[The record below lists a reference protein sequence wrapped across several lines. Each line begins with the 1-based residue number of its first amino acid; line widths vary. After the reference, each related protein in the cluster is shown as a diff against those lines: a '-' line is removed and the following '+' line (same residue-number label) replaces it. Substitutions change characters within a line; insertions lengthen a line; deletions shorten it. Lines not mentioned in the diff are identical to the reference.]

1 MKNLKK
7 GNSLPPTDN
16 TAELEIDVSALQGVT
31 QDSREVSE
39 GFLFAALQGENV
51 DGREFI
57 SNAIM
62 RGASIILTD
71 RSITLTDDQL
81 SNARLVHSDT
91 PREDFSRLAAQ
102 FYSEQ
107 PEHIIAV
114 TGTNGKSSVVHF
126 ASQLWDLMGLKGAMI
141 GTLNNK
147 LTTPDPVSLFKSLAN
162 MKSEEGIT
170 HVAIEASSHGL
181 VQHRID
187 GARLSVGAFT
197 NFSQDHLDFHSDM
210 ESYFTAKIRLFE
222 DLLPIS
228 GSAVL
233 NADVSEF
240 DGLAAVCKRRGIR
253 VISYGQKGEDIVLLD
268 RRVSG
273 VHQDVSLE
281 VLGHKYEVNIPLV
294 GEFQV
299 MNVLCALGCVLAEY
313 PENDK
318 HVSALIEAISKL
330 QVVPGRLQHVS
341 DEAGLYNAYVDYAH
355 TPDALE
361 TVLKAL
367 RPHTKGK
374 LICVFGCGGDRDAS
388 KRSLMGDITSR
399 LADVAIITDDNPRG
413 EDPTSIRQQVLD
425 GVAGHVLAD
434 KDIQIIEG
442 RSSAIERAV
451 QIMEQDDIL
460 LLAGKGHE
468 QGQIVGG
475 DVLPFDDVNEL
486 SRVLKTKSND
496 KH

>member
-1 MKNLKK
+1 M
-7 GNSLPPTDN
+7 PPLDN

-31 QDSREVSE
+31 QDSREVAE
-39 GFLFAALQGENV
+39 GFLFAAFQGDKV

-57 SNAIM
+57 RNAIM
-62 RGASIILTD
+62 RGASVILTD
-71 RSITLTDDQL
+71 RSVSLTDDQL
-81 SNARLVHSDT
+81 SNTRLVYSDA

-102 FYSEQ
+102 FYGQQ
-107 PEHIIAV
+107 PEHLIAV

-126 ASQLWDLMGLKGAMI
+126 ASQLWKLIGIKGAMI

-147 LTTPDPVSLFKSLAN
+147 LTTPDPVSLFKNLAS

-187 GARLSVGAFT
+187 GARFSVGAFT

-210 ESYFTAKIRLFE
+210 ESYFTAKVRLFE

-228 GSAVL
+228 GAAVL

-253 VISYGQKGEDIVLLD
+253 VISYGQKGEDIALLD

-273 VHQDVSLE
+273 VHQDVCLE
-281 VLGHKYEVNIPLV
+281 VFGHKYEVSIPLV

-313 PENDK
+313 PETER
-318 HVSALIEAISKL
+318 VIEAIGKL
-330 QVVPGRLQHVS
+330 QGVPGRLQHVS
-341 DEAGLYNAYVDYAH
+341 DEAGVYNAYVDYAH

-367 RPHTKGK
+367 RPHVEGK
-374 LICVFGCGGDRDAS
+374 LICVFGCGGDRDTG
-388 KRSLMGDITSR
+388 KRSLMGDIASR
-399 LADVAIITDDNPRG
+399 WADVTIITDDNPRS
-413 EDPTSIRQQVLD
+413 EDPDLIRKQVFG
-425 GVAGHVLAD
+425 GVAEHVLAS
-434 KDIQIIEG
+434 KDIQVIEG

-451 QIMEQDDIL
+451 QIMGKNDIL

-468 QGQIVGG
+468 QGQIISGE
-475 DVLPFDDVNEL
+475 VLPFDDVNEL
-486 SRVLKTKSND
+486 SKALKTKSND